1 MDSTTA
7 IDPHTYANRWRIL
20 FVLCLSLMVIMIANG
35 SLNVAL
41 PQLADDL
48 HASTSGLQWMV
59 DAYSLVFA
67 GMLFTA
73 GTLGDR
79 FGRKLALQGGMVLFL
94 AGALAASV
102 AHDAGQVIA
111 ARAVMGLAAAFV
123 MPSTLSLLANVF
135 PAEERPRAISIWAG
149 VAAGGA
155 AFGAPISGFLLE
167 HFWWG
172 SVFLINVPLLLVA
185 LVAGRLLLPESRNPH
200 EERVD
205 VPGALLSILGIG
217 ALVYAIIEAPSHG
230 WASGTTLLVFAVA
243 AVAFAAFVVRE
254 RRTAHPMFD
263 LGLLRNRRF
272 GSASAGISL
281 CFFALFGVMF
291 LLAQDLQMVLAYSPF
306 KAGVL
311 LLPMPLTMM
320 VVAPQAPK
328 LVARFGISRVV
339 PVGMALL
346 AGGLGILS
354 SVTTST
360 PLGFLYVA
368 LLPMM
373 AGMAVTMSP
382 FTAMIMTSVPPE
394 RAGMGSA
401 TNDTTR
407 ELGGALGVAILGSVA
422 TTHYR
427 AASLPGLEGLA
438 AAPRTLV
445 RSGLAGALA
454 TAASLPRS
462 TGGPLATEARRAFTE
477 GFGMACLAGAAVVAV
492 AAVAITLVLRRV
504 AAAPAGVTVAP
515 PAEDPIEQLEEV
527 PIVAEEAEPPASQL
541 GRGAAAGS
549 G

>member
-1 MDSTTA
+1 MEHPA
-7 IDPHTYANRWRIL
+7 IDPHVHANRWRIL

-41 PQLADDL
+41 PQLAADL

-94 AGALAASV
+94 LAAIAASL
-102 AHDAGQVIA
+102 ANGTGQVIA

-149 VAAGGA
+149 IAAGGA
-155 AFGAPISGFLLE
+155 AFGPPISGFLIE

-172 SVFLINVPLLLVA
+172 SVFLINVPLLIVA
-185 LVAGRLLLPESRNPH
+185 IVAGRLLLPESRNPE

-205 VPGALLSILGIG
+205 VPGALLSILGIS
-217 ALVYAIIEAPSHG
+217 ALVYAIIEAPSKG
-230 WASGTTLLVFAVA
+230 WASGQTLLAFGVAVVA
-243 AVAFAAFVVRE
+243 LVAFVARE
-254 RRTAHPMFD
+254 RTARHPMFD
-263 LGLLRNRRF
+263 LGLLRDRRF
-272 GSASAGISL
+272 ASASAGISL
-281 CFFALFGVMF
+281 CFFAMFGVMF
-291 LLAQDLQMVLAYSPF
+291 LLAQYLQMVLGYSPL
-306 KAGVL
+306 KAGGL

-346 AGGLGILS
+346 AGGLALLS
-354 SVTTST
+354 FVTTST
-360 PLGFLYVA
+360 PIGVLYIS

-373 AGMAVTMSP
+373 AGMASTMSP
-382 FTAMIMTSVPPE
+382 FTAMIMTSVPPA

-407 ELGGALGVAILGSVA
+407 ELGGALGVAVLGSVA

-427 AASLPGLEGLA
+427 AASLPGLDQLA
-438 AAPRTLV
+438 AGPRALV
-445 RSGLAGALA
+445 RSGLAGAL
-454 TAASLPRS
+454 TAAGGLPRS
-462 TGGPLATEARRAFTE
+462 TASQLATAAKQAFTE
-477 GFGMACLAGAAVVAV
+477 GFGTACLAGAVVV
-492 AAVAITLVLRRV
+492 GIAAVAITTVLRRV
-504 AAAPAGVTVAP
+504 AFEPPHGTVAP
-515 PAEDPIEQLEEV
+515 PAEDPIEQLQDVPLVTEEV
-527 PIVAEEAEPPASQL
+527 ELPTT
-541 GRGAAAGS
+541 
-549 G
+549 

>member
-1 MDSTTA
+1 MDAQTA
-7 IDPHTYANRWRIL
+7 IDPHVHANRWRIL

-73 GTLGDR
+73 GTLVDR

-94 AGALAASV
+94 VAAVGASMS
-102 AHDAGQVIA
+102 HDAGQVIA

-123 MPSTLSLLANVF
+123 MPSTLSLLANVVT
-135 PAEERPRAISIWAG
+135 AEERPRAISIWAG
-149 VAAGGA
+149 ISAGGA
-155 AFGAPISGFLLE
+155 ALGPPVSGFLLE

-172 SVFLINVPLLLVA
+172 SVFLINVPLLVVA
-185 LVAGRLLLPESRNPH
+185 LVAGRLLLPESRNPQ

-205 VPGALLSILGIG
+205 VPGALLSILGIS

-230 WASGTTLLVFAVA
+230 WASGETLLAFGVAV
-243 AVAFAAFVVRE
+243 VALAAFVVRE
-254 RRTAHPMFD
+254 RSAEHPMFD
-263 LGLLRNRRF
+263 LKLLGDRRF
-272 GSASAGISL
+272 SSASAGIAL
-281 CFFALFGVMF
+281 CFFAMFGVMF
-291 LLAQDLQMVLAYSPF
+291 LLAQYLQMVLGYAPF
-306 KAGVL
+306 TAGL
-311 LLPMPLTMM
+311 LMLPMPLTMM
-320 VVAPQAPK
+320 LVAPQSPK
-328 LVARFGISRVV
+328 LVHRFGISRVV

-346 AGGLGILS
+346 AGGLLLLS
-354 SVTTST
+354 FVTTTT
-360 PLGFLYVA
+360 PIAFLYVS

-407 ELGGALGVAILGSVA
+407 ELGGALGVAVLGSVV

-427 AASLPGLEGLA
+427 AASLPGLDQLA
-438 AAPRTLV
+438 AGPSAVV
-445 RSGLAGALA
+445 RSGLAGALQVA
-454 TAASLPRS
+454 GSLPDRA
-462 TGGPLATEARRAFTE
+462 GERLAAAADQAFTE
-477 GFGMACLAGAAVVAV
+477 GFGTACLVGAVVVAI
-492 AAVAITLVLRRV
+492 AAVAITAVLRRIAV
-504 AAAPAGVTVAP
+504 VSAPTTVAP

-527 PIVAEEAEPPASQL
+527 PLVNEEVELP
-541 GRGAAAGS
+541 G
-549 G
+549 